1 MPSTASPRLRTEQQ
15 ALGEN
20 LNSWGFPRLNNVLLR
35 LEEAIAA
42 VVPLV
47 ITGDYTLTSNLYIA
61 DEARGAVL
69 NLTGTPAAAFTL
81 TMPAVEKNYFVRN
94 ATGKAATIK
103 TAGVTTAA
111 VVRPGMVTFVFCDGV
126 NFYAADPTL
135 DQIRQATGAVNL
147 NGQQIQNAADG
158 TAANHFAT
166 VGQIPAVAATQVQLA
181 SDWAQKTS
189 GTVDGTEFSAKLW
202 ATSAT
207 ALTGGNKG
215 AKGYA
220 QDASGSAT
228 AASGFATNAS
238 TSAGNAATSAGNA
251 ATSETN
257 AANSATL
264 SAQQA
269 ARLAGSS
276 TTSNAIGLDSK
287 IFTTQAGK
295 FFDPG
300 TRILISSDANPSV
313 NTMFGTVTAYS
324 GTSLTVNVTATTG
337 AGTFTDWTLRVSG
350 ERGSVGPAG
359 VTVIPRSARTSNT
372 QLGVA
377 DSGTLID
384 FTAGTFTQTIAA
396 AGGLGAGWFVY
407 LRNSGMGVITLD
419 PNASELVDGLT
430 TIKIY
435 PGEAFTITTDGTS
448 FYSIGRSRLVLLSTT
463 VVASSVASVDF
474 TLGFDD
480 PEISG
485 GRIEVENASY
495 ATSSSNTWV
504 RLSNSGGFQTSNYAT
519 SNFGVNSASS
529 VTGTGG
535 FTTASQISLDSEQIG
550 SLKVFELELSG
561 VSKSTGQST
570 CVSALFGAASGL
582 NTSVARGAHAALGKC
597 TGLRILTSSGNIT
610 GGTFRHYGRRAP

>member
-1 MPSTASPRLRTEQQ
+1 MPPTISPLFRLRLS
-15 ALGEN
+15 ALGEDLNTWGDPN
-20 LNSWGFPRLNNVLLR
+20 LNNALKLI
-35 LEEAIAA
+35 EEAVAG
-42 VVPLV
+42 PLTLT
-47 ITGDYTLTSNLYIA
+47 ITGNRTLTADNFQSNEYR
-61 DEARGAVL
+61 RGTHALVAGVGL
-69 NLTGTPAAAFTL
+69 AAPFTITVPPVAYPYRIDNRTAF
-81 TMPAVEKNYFVRN
+81 
-94 ATGKAATIK
+94 AATLK
-103 TAGVTTAA
+103 TASGVGA
-111 VVRPGMVTFVFCDGV
+111 VVRPGMISAVFCDGTDCKV
-126 NFYAADPTL
+126 ADPTL
-135 DQIRQATGAVNL
+135 DQIRQAAGPVNL

-158 TAANHFAT
+158 TAPGHLAT

-189 GTVDGTEFSAKLW
+189 GTVDGTEYSAKLW
-202 ATSAT
+202 ATSTT

-220 QDASGSAT
+220 QDASGSASAASGFAT
-228 AASGFATNAS
+228 AASGFATNA
-238 TSAGNAATSAGNA
+238 GTSAGNA

-276 TTSNAIGLDSK
+276 TTSNAIGLGSK
-287 IFTTQAGK
+287 TFTTQAGK

-337 AGTFTDWTLRVSG
+337 TGTFTDWTLRVSG

-359 VTVIPRSARTSNT
+359 VNVIPRSARTSNT

-384 FTAGTFTQTIAA
+384 FTANTFSQTIAA

-407 LRNSGMGVITLD
+407 LRNSGTGVITLD

-435 PGEAFTITTDGTS
+435 PGEAFTVTTDGTA

-485 GRIEVENASY
+485 ARIEVEAASY
-495 ATSSSNTWV
+495 ATSATSTYIQ
-504 RLSNSGGFQTSNYAT
+504 LSNSGGFLTSGYRFTSIAVNTSSAVSGVSQTANQIQIDAE
-519 SNFGVNSASS
+519 AA
-529 VTGTGG
+529 GG
-535 FTTASQISLDSEQIG
+535 
-550 SLKVFELELSG
+550 LKVFDLEITG
-561 VSKSTGQST
+561 VSRSANPATVINASFSLGGGSNFTG
-570 CVSALFGAASGL
+570 VRGL
-582 NTSVARGAHAALGKC
+582 HPSLGKC
-597 TGLRILTSSGNIT
+597 TALRIIPAAGNIT